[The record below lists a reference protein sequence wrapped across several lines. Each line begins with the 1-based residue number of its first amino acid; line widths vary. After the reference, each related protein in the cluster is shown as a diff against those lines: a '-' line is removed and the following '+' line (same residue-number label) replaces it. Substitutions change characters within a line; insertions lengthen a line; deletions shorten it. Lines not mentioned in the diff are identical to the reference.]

1 MRPVCVL
8 TTDVSVSLLHSTEQI
23 FATMALGPDMVAFEY
38 NFFVV
43 LNVFRLATNNDKS
56 IAGYATVNDAEFIV
70 TAGAE
75 CQGF

>member
-1 MRPVCVL
+1 MRPVCIL
-8 TTDVSVSLLHSTEQI
+8 TNDLSVRLLHSTEQV
-23 FATMALGPDMVAFEY
+23 FATMALGPDMVALEY

-43 LNVFRLATNNDKS
+43 LNIFRLTTYHDKS
-56 IAGYATVNDAEFIV
+56 IAGNATVNNAEFIV